1 MYKYLLTEYILTWQ
15 ELMVYHF
22 LLKLNTCLYR
32 NKTIKITPKVPKTLI
47 NNILIRLIG
56 IKTLNFIPIQLKLYI
71 NNEVTINLNVI
82 FFNNRNILITI
93 INYDIKLN
101 LFNYF
106 SII

>member
-1 MYKYLLTEYILTWQ
+1 MKKENYGCVEITEFQLACQ
-15 ELMVYHF
+15 
-22 LLKLNTCLYR
+22 
-32 NKTIKITPKVPKTLI
+32 IKITPKIPKILI

-93 INYDIKLN
+93 INYDIKIN